1 MTNRDQL
8 FLQPENEPNTFARDN
23 SLPSLPLPSL
33 NDTLERYYESLK
45 PFGNAE
51 QLANSRKIIDNFKN
65 GIGKKLHSILV
76 ERTKNHRNWVCSI
89 GELLEMW
96 NFNFI

>member
-8 FLQPENEPNTFARDN
+8 FLKSKHEPNTFAKDN

-33 NDTLERYYESLK
+33 TETLERYYESLK

-51 QLANSRKIIDNFKN
+51 QLAYSREIIENFKN
-65 GIGKKLHSILV
+65 GIGKNLQSILL
-76 ERTKNHRNWVCSI
+76 ERTKNHRNWVRI
-89 GELLEMW
+89 
-96 NFNFI
+96 

>member
-8 FLQPENEPNTFARDN
+8 FLQSEHQPNTFAKDN
-23 SLPSLPLPSL
+23 LLPNLPLPSL
-33 NDTLERYYESLK
+33 DETLQRYYESLK

-65 GIGKKLHSILV
+65 GIGKKLHAILL
-76 ERTKNHRNWVCSI
+76 ERTKTNRNWVRHFL
-89 GELLEMW
+89 GDNL
-96 NFNFI
+96 